1 MTEQWRILVVE
12 DEEQLN
18 QGIVTSLRKDG
29 YLIQGV
35 RSGAEAIRM
44 LWSEEF
50 DVVIGDLKT
59 PGADGFELLQ
69 WLRTFRPHTRMIM
82 VAATSANSQEI
93 RTQALE
99 AGVVSYLEKPLNLH
113 LLKEELRRLLQQ
125 TGFSANLDSF
135 DLLDVIQI
143 VTMSRKSIALLVN
156 TGLEERGTLRFQGGE
171 LIWAEY
177 GMLRGEE
184 AFFALAAYK
193 NGTVMYQPWNEQ
205 IAPNVTQPLSRLIFQ
220 ALQYRAKY
228 AVMRQVTGEQV
239 AIAREPQLVAA
250 QVAQVFTLS
259 TAANEIDDSPMLV
272 LVEDGEQAHAMF
284 ADEQEQSVAPE
295 ESLRPERKKQ
305 PEQPGQPEQ
314 PEQAANGVKS
324 SSKEWWQQTDKHPG
338 IQNGAGTGNVRK
350 IPGPIAKTPV
360 LHPRHSQA
368 QGTNTP
374 DPASSDSPVE
384 ATPGEDL
391 PSWLTEQPAKVE
403 KPNLRPSALSNTARI
418 PATPVVKSHPAS
430 EWRVPAKT
438 PQPGTRQTT
447 QPIGRTTE
455 PFAKDATSPRNAVGT
470 TGKMHRTASPEWQ
483 PPEPTQPTQP
493 MPSVTSRPNSEP
505 LQSLSPTRK
514 KSDELSY
521 DERPR
526 TGEHTSLAGRDRT
539 LSGGEVITA
548 SAPDGQRPA
557 KRNYP
562 ALVAALQTL
571 GYSISG
577 FIAAAV
583 VSMDGQPI
591 AQVAIDDLDI
601 SQLCKPFSIMLQGAL
616 QSLEQQHWGSYERMV
631 ITSADRHILLNI
643 VGEAQDAFQVLITTR
658 EADPAESLEV
668 MQNVEGAIGAALK

>member
-18 QGIVTSLRKDG
+18 LGIVTSLRKDG

-177 GMLRGEE
+177 GMLHGEE

-228 AVMRQVTGEQV
+228 AVMQQVTGEQV

-250 QVAQVFTLS
+250 QVAQVSTLS
-259 TAANEIDDSPMLV
+259 TSGNEIDDSPMLV
-272 LVEDGEQAHAMF
+272 LVEEGEQAHAMF
-284 ADEQEQSVAPE
+284 AGEQEQSVAPE

-305 PEQPGQPEQ
+305 PEQL
-314 PEQAANGVKS
+314 EQAANGVKTS
-324 SSKEWWQQTDKHPG
+324 AKEWWQQTDKHPG
-338 IQNGAGTGNVRK
+338 IQNGAGTGNVRT
-350 IPGPIAKTPV
+350 IPGSIAKTPV

-374 DPASSDSPVE
+374 DLASSDSSAE

-391 PSWLTEQPAKVE
+391 PSWLTEQPAKME

-418 PATPVVKSHPAS
+418 PATPSVKSHPAS

-447 QPIGRTTE
+447 QPTGRTTE

-493 MPSVTSRPNSEP
+493 MPPVTSRPNSEP
-505 LQSLSPTRK
+505 LQSLSPARK
-514 KSDELSY
+514 KSGELSY
-521 DERPR
+521 DERSR
-526 TGEHTSLAGRDRT
+526 TGENTSLAGRDRFAT
-539 LSGGEVITA
+539 P
-548 SAPDGQRPA
+548 APDGQRPT

-631 ITSADRHILLNI
+631 ITSADRHILLNV

-658 EADPAESLEV
+658 EAAPAESLEV

>member
-18 QGIVTSLRKDG
+18 QSIVNSLRKDG

-59 PGADGFELLQ
+59 PGADGFEMLQ

-82 VAATSANSQEI
+82 VAAASANSHEI

-99 AGVVSYLEKPLNLH
+99 AGVVSFLEKPLNLH

-143 VTMSRKSIALLVN
+143 VTMSRKNIALLVN

-177 GMLRGEE
+177 GTLRGEE

-228 AVMRQVTGEQV
+228 AVIQQITGEQAVV
-239 AIAREPQLVAA
+239 AITREPQLVAA
-250 QVAQVFTLS
+250 QVANMP
-259 TAANEIDDSPMLV
+259 AAGNEIDDSPILV
-272 LVEDGEQAHAMF
+272 LVEEGELANGIVDSM
-284 ADEQEQSVAPE
+284 QEQSDE
-295 ESLRPERKKQ
+295 LLEL
-305 PEQPGQPEQ
+305 EQMEQ
-314 PEQAANGVKS
+314 PEQAENGVKA

-338 IQNGAGTGNVRK
+338 IQNGDSKENTRK
-350 IPGPIAKTPV
+350 FPGPVAKTPV
-360 LHPRHSQA
+360 LHPQHSHA
-368 QGTNTP
+368 QDTNTP
-374 DPASSDSPVE
+374 APANGDAPT
-384 ATPGEDL
+384 ANAPREDL
-391 PSWLTEQPAKVE
+391 PSWLMEQPANAE
-403 KPNLRPSALSNTARI
+403 KSNLRPSALSTTAQI
-418 PATPVVKSHPAS
+418 PATPAVKPHPAS
-430 EWRVPAKT
+430 EWRAPAKT
-438 PQPGTRQTT
+438 PRPISKQTT

-455 PFAKDATSPRNAVGT
+455 PIAKDATSPSKAVAA
-470 TGKMHRTASPEWQ
+470 TGKVRRAAPPEWQ
-483 PPEPTQPTQP
+483 PPV
-493 MPSVTSRPNSEP
+493 SVPATNS
-505 LQSLSPTRK
+505 
-514 KSDELSY
+514 SD
-521 DERPR
+521 RF
-526 TGEHTSLAGRDRT
+526 T
-539 LSGGEVITA
+539 V
-548 SAPDGQRPA
+548 SAPGGQRPA

-591 AQVAIDDLDI
+591 AQVAIDDLDF
-601 SQLCKPFSIMLQGAL
+601 SQLCRPFSMMLQGAL
-616 QSLEQQHWGSYERMV
+616 QSLEQQHWGDYQRMV
-631 ITSADRHILLNI
+631 ITSTDRHILLNI
-643 VGEAQDAFQVLITTR
+643 VGDARDTFQVLITTR

-668 MQNVEGAIGAALK
+668 LQNVEGAIGAALK

>member
-18 QGIVTSLRKDG
+18 QSIVNSLRKDG

-69 WLRTFRPHTRMIM
+69 WLRTYRPHTRMIM
-82 VAATSANSQEI
+82 VAATSANSEGV

-113 LLKEELRRLLQQ
+113 ILKEELRRLLQQ

-143 VTMSRKSIALLVN
+143 VTMSRKNIALLVN

-193 NGTVMYQPWNEQ
+193 NGTVMYQPWHEQ

-228 AVMRQVTGEQV
+228 AVMQQVTGEHM
-239 AIAREPQLVAA
+239 AITRESQLVAA
-250 QVAQVFTLS
+250 QVASMATMAM
-259 TAANEIDDSPMLV
+259 AAGNEIDDSPMLV
-272 LVEDGEQAHAMF
+272 MVEEGEPANGMF
-284 ADEQEQSVAPE
+284 DSMQEQPIQPVE
-295 ESLRPERKKQ
+295 LLES
-305 PEQPGQPEQ
+305 EQMEQ
-314 PEQAANGVKS
+314 PEQAENGVKAA
-324 SSKEWWQQTDKHPG
+324 SKEWWQQTDKHPG
-338 IQNGAGTGNVRK
+338 IQNGDGKGNTRK
-350 IPGPIAKTPV
+350 FPGPVAKTPV
-360 LHPRHSQA
+360 LHPQHAHA
-368 QGTNTP
+368 QSTNTP
-374 DPASSDSPVE
+374 APTNDD
-384 ATPGEDL
+384 ATAANPPREDL
-391 PSWLTEQPAKVE
+391 PSWLMEQPANAE
-403 KPNLRPSALSNTARI
+403 KPNLRPSALSTTAQI
-418 PATPVVKSHPAS
+418 PATPIVKPHPAS
-430 EWRVPAKT
+430 EWRAPAKT
-438 PQPGTRQTT
+438 PQPISKQTT
-447 QPIGRTTE
+447 QPINRTTG
-455 PFAKDATSPRNAVGT
+455 PIAKDATSPGKAVT
-470 TGKMHRTASPEWQ
+470 ATGKVRRAAPPEWQ
-483 PPEPTQPTQP
+483 PPV
-493 MPSVTSRPNSEP
+493 SVPATN
-505 LQSLSPTRK
+505 
-514 KSDELSY
+514 
-521 DERPR
+521 
-526 TGEHTSLAGRDRT
+526 GRDHF
-539 LSGGEVITA
+539 TA
-548 SAPDGQRPA
+548 SAPGGQRPT

-591 AQVAIDDLDI
+591 AQVAIDDLDF
-601 SQLCKPFSIMLQGAL
+601 SQLCKPFSMMLQGAL
-616 QSLEQQHWGSYERMV
+616 QSLEQQHWGDYQRMV
-631 ITSADRHILLNI
+631 ITSTDRHILLNI
-643 VGEAQDAFQVLITTR
+643 VGDARDTFQVLITTR

-668 MQNVEGAIGAALK
+668 LQNVEGAIGAALK

>member
-18 QGIVTSLRKDG
+18 QSIVNSLRKDG

-69 WLRTFRPHTRMIM
+69 WLRTFRPRTRMIM
-82 VAATSANSQEI
+82 VAAASANSHKI

-143 VTMSRKSIALLVN
+143 VTMSRKNIALLVN

-228 AVMRQVTGEQV
+228 AVIQQITGEQAVV
-239 AIAREPQLVAA
+239 AITREPQLVAA
-250 QVAQVFTLS
+250 QVANMP
-259 TAANEIDDSPMLV
+259 TAGNEIDDSPILV
-272 LVEDGEQAHAMF
+272 LVEEGELANGIVDSMQGQSVQSDELLESEQTEQLEQA
-284 ADEQEQSVAPE
+284 E
-295 ESLRPERKKQ
+295 
-305 PEQPGQPEQ
+305 
-314 PEQAANGVKS
+314 NGVKA

-338 IQNGAGTGNVRK
+338 IQNGDSKENTRK
-350 IPGPIAKTPV
+350 FPGPVAKTPV
-360 LHPRHSQA
+360 LHPHHSHA
-368 QGTNTP
+368 QDTNTP
-374 DPASSDSPVE
+374 APANGDAPTTN
-384 ATPGEDL
+384 APREDL
-391 PSWLTEQPAKVE
+391 PSWLMEQSANTEKS
-403 KPNLRPSALSNTARI
+403 NLRPSALSTTAQI
-418 PATPVVKSHPAS
+418 PATPAVKPHPAS
-430 EWRVPAKT
+430 EWRAPA
-438 PQPGTRQTT
+438 QPPRPISKQTT
-447 QPIGRTTE
+447 QPISRTTE
-455 PFAKDATSPRNAVGT
+455 PIAKDATSPSKAVAA
-470 TGKMHRTASPEWQ
+470 TGQVRRAAPPEWQ
-483 PPEPTQPTQP
+483 PPVSVPTT
-493 MPSVTSRPNSEP
+493 NG
-505 LQSLSPTRK
+505 
-514 KSDELSY
+514 SD
-521 DERPR
+521 RF
-526 TGEHTSLAGRDRT
+526 T
-539 LSGGEVITA
+539 V
-548 SAPDGQRPA
+548 SAPGGQRPA

-591 AQVAIDDLDI
+591 AQVAIDDLDF
-601 SQLCKPFSIMLQGAL
+601 SQLCKPFSMMLQGAL
-616 QSLEQQHWGSYERMV
+616 QSLEQQHWGDYQRMV
-631 ITSADRHILLNI
+631 ITSTDRHILLNI
-643 VGEAQDAFQVLITTR
+643 VGDARDTFQVLITTR

-668 MQNVEGAIGAALK
+668 LQNVEGAIGAALK

>member
-18 QGIVTSLRKDG
+18 LGIVTSLRKDG

-177 GMLRGEE
+177 GMLHGEE

-228 AVMRQVTGEQV
+228 AVMQQVTGEQV

-250 QVAQVFTLS
+250 QVAQVSTLS
-259 TAANEIDDSPMLV
+259 TSGNEIDDSPMLV
-272 LVEDGEQAHAMF
+272 LVEEGEQAHAMF
-284 ADEQEQSVAPE
+284 AGEQEQSVAPE

-305 PEQPGQPEQ
+305 PEQL
-314 PEQAANGVKS
+314 EQAANGVKTS
-324 SSKEWWQQTDKHPG
+324 AKEWWQQTDKHPG
-338 IQNGAGTGNVRK
+338 IQNGAGTGNVRT
-350 IPGPIAKTPV
+350 IPGSIAKTPV

-374 DPASSDSPVE
+374 DPASSDSSAE

-391 PSWLTEQPAKVE
+391 PSWLTEQPAKME

-418 PATPVVKSHPAS
+418 PATPSVKSHPAS

-447 QPIGRTTE
+447 QPTGRTTE

-493 MPSVTSRPNSEP
+493 MPPVTSRPNSEP
-505 LQSLSPTRK
+505 LQSLSPARK
-514 KSDELSY
+514 KSGELSY
-521 DERPR
+521 DERSR
-526 TGEHTSLAGRDRT
+526 TGENTSLAGRDRFAT
-539 LSGGEVITA
+539 P
-548 SAPDGQRPA
+548 APDGQRPT

-631 ITSADRHILLNI
+631 ITSADRHILLNV

-658 EADPAESLEV
+658 EAAPAESLEV

>member
-18 QGIVTSLRKDG
+18 QSIVNSLRKDG

-69 WLRTFRPHTRMIM
+69 WLRTFRPRTRMIM
-82 VAATSANSQEI
+82 VAAASPNSSDI
-93 RTQALE
+93 RTHALE

-177 GMLRGEE
+177 GILHGEE

-193 NGTVMYQPWNEQ
+193 NGTVIYQPWDER
-205 IAPNVTQPLSRLIFQ
+205 IIPNVKQPLSRLIFQ

-228 AVMRQVTGEQV
+228 AVMQQVTGEQA
-239 AIAREPQLVAA
+239 AIAIPREPQLVAA
-250 QVAQVFTLS
+250 H
-259 TAANEIDDSPMLV
+259 AATMPPYDYEVDDSPMLV
-272 LVEDGEQAHAMF
+272 LAEESGPAKVMF
-284 ADEQEQSVAPE
+284 DKVPEQSA
-295 ESLRPERKKQ
+295 
-305 PEQPGQPEQ
+305 QPGELLASKQLEQSEVAAQPVQ
-314 PEQAANGVKS
+314 PDQTESYTNGP
-324 SSKEWWQQTDKHPG
+324 SKEWWQQTGKRPG
-338 IQNGAGTGNVRK
+338 IHNNDGTANGRK
-350 IPGPIAKTPV
+350 FPGPVAETPV
-360 LHPRHSQA
+360 LYPHHAFA
-368 QGTNTP
+368 QTTHTSVPVNGDSEVLNTP
-374 DPASSDSPVE
+374 R
-384 ATPGEDL
+384 EDL
-391 PSWLTEQPAKVE
+391 PSWLTEQPTQADGS
-403 KPNLRPSALSNTARI
+403 NLRPSALSTTAQI
-418 PATPVVKSHPAS
+418 PVTPSVKPHPAS
-430 EWRVPAKT
+430 EWRT
-438 PQPGTRQTT
+438 PKKPSMSGTKQTT

-455 PFAKDATSPRNAVGT
+455 PFAKSATSPSDAVA
-470 TGKMHRTASPEWQ
+470 TGKIRRTASPEWQ
-483 PPEPTQPTQP
+483 PPEPTQQTEPTQQISP
-493 MPSVTSRPNSEP
+493 VPSRPTSEP
-505 LQSLSPTRK
+505 LQSLTLARK
-514 KSDELSY
+514 KSGDLSY
-521 DERPR
+521 DERLHSGKNLPV
-526 TGEHTSLAGRDRT
+526 ADR
-539 LSGGEVITA
+539 SQFTA
-548 SAPDGQRPA
+548 SAPGVQQTA

-601 SQLCKPFSIMLQGAL
+601 SQLCKPFGIMLQGAL
-616 QSLEQQHWGSYERMV
+616 QALEQQQWGNYERMV

-643 VGEAQDAFQVLITTR
+643 IGDAQDAFQVLITTR

-668 MQNVEGAIGAALK
+668 LQNVEGAIGAALK

>member
-18 QGIVTSLRKDG
+18 QSIVNSLRKDG

-35 RSGAEAIRM
+35 GSGAEAIRM

-69 WLRTFRPHTRMIM
+69 WLRTFRPRSRMIM
-82 VAATSANSQEI
+82 VAAASPNSSDI
-93 RTQALE
+93 RTHALE

-177 GMLRGEE
+177 GMLSGEE

-193 NGTVMYQPWNEQ
+193 NGTVVYQPWDER
-205 IAPNVTQPLSRLIFQ
+205 ITANVTQPLSRLIFQ

-228 AVMRQVTGEQV
+228 AVMQQVTGEQA
-239 AIAREPQLVAA
+239 AIAIPREPQLVAA
-250 QVAQVFTLS
+250 QVATMQPYS
-259 TAANEIDDSPMLV
+259 YEIDDSPMLV
-272 LVEDGEQAHAMF
+272 LAEESESAKVMF
-284 ADEQEQSVAPE
+284 DKVPEQSVPPGKLL
-295 ESLRPERKKQ
+295 ESEQLGQLEVAKQPVQ
-305 PEQPGQPEQ
+305 PEQTESN
-314 PEQAANGVKS
+314 ANGP
-324 SSKEWWQQTDKHPG
+324 SKEWWQQTGKRPG
-338 IQNGAGTGNVRK
+338 IQNNAGTASVRK
-350 IPGPIAKTPV
+350 FPGPVAETPV
-360 LHPRHSQA
+360 LHPQHSLA
-368 QGTNTP
+368 QNTHTSIPANGDSSASNTP
-374 DPASSDSPVE
+374 Q
-384 ATPGEDL
+384 EDL
-391 PSWLTEQPAKVE
+391 PSWLTEQPEQADR
-403 KPNLRPSALSNTARI
+403 PNLRPSALSTTAQI
-418 PATPVVKSHPAS
+418 PVMPSVKSHPVS
-430 EWRVPAKT
+430 EWRAPTKT
-438 PQPGTRQTT
+438 PMSGPKQTP

-455 PFAKDATSPRNAVGT
+455 PFAKSATSPHDAVS
-470 TGKMHRTASPEWQ
+470 TGKMRRTASPEWQ
-483 PPEPTQPTQP
+483 PPESAQQAEPTQSISPVP
-493 MPSVTSRPNSEP
+493 SRPTSEP
-505 LQSLSPTRK
+505 LQSLSLARK
-514 KSDELSY
+514 KSGDLSY
-521 DERPR
+521 DESLQSGKNLP
-526 TGEHTSLAGRDRT
+526 LAGRNW
-539 LSGGEVITA
+539 LTA
-548 SAPDGQRPA
+548 SAPGVQHAA

-601 SQLCKPFSIMLQGAL
+601 SQLCKPFSGMLQGAL
-616 QSLEQQHWGSYERMV
+616 QALEQQQWGDYERMV

-643 VGEAQDAFQVLITTR
+643 IGDARDAFQVLITTR
-658 EADPAESLEV
+658 ETDPAESLEV
-668 MQNVEGAIGAALK
+668 LQNVEGAIGAALK

>member
-29 YLIQGV
+29 YVIQGV

-228 AVMRQVTGEQV
+228 AVMQQVTGEQV

-250 QVAQVFTLS
+250 QVAQVS
-259 TAANEIDDSPMLV
+259 TMSIAANEIDDSPMLV
-272 LVEDGEQAHAMF
+272 LVEEDEQAQSMFDGEQ
-284 ADEQEQSVAPE
+284 EQTVPPE
-295 ESLRPERKKQ
+295 ELLGPERKKQ
-305 PEQPGQPEQ
+305 SEQPGQPEQ
-314 PEQAANGVKS
+314 PEQSANGVKTTA
-324 SSKEWWQQTDKHPG
+324 KEWWQQTDKHPG

-350 IPGPIAKTPV
+350 LPGSIAKTPA
-360 LHPRHSQA
+360 LYPRHSQA

-374 DPASSDSPVE
+374 DPASGDSLAE

-391 PSWLTEQPAKVE
+391 PSWLTEQPAKME
-403 KPNLRPSALSNTARI
+403 RSNLRPSALSNTARI

-430 EWRVPAKT
+430 EWRVPTKT

-470 TGKMHRTASPEWQ
+470 MGKMHRAASPEWQ
-483 PPEPTQPTQP
+483 PPEPSQPTQP
-493 MPSVTSRPNSEP
+493 MPPVASRPNSEP
-505 LQSLSPTRK
+505 LQSLSPARK

-521 DERPR
+521 DERSR
-526 TGEHTSLAGRDRT
+526 TGENTSLAGRDQF
-539 LSGGEVITA
+539 TA
-548 SAPDGQRPA
+548 SAPEGQRPP

-601 SQLCKPFSIMLQGAL
+601 AQLCKPFSIMLQGAL

-643 VGEAQDAFQVLITTR
+643 VGDAQGAFQVLITTR